1 MTNFYQ
7 RKISKRESYCM
18 SQKFE
23 NLSALVDG
31 EANASDSSS
40 SGVFDALKSDT
51 NLQGKWQSYHLIR
64 DGFRKELPVN
74 MDIDIA
80 KRVALALENEPAIL
94 APKRTWR
101 DLPLIG
107 NVVPFAKQ
115 GGQMAIAASVAV
127 AMIIG
132 VQQVNQSD
140 SDQPFS
146 AAPPILG
153 VQGGLSPVSFDQT
166 RAVPSVDTLEQRR
179 RINAFMADHKQQL
192 RFKTNQTS
200 VQKSVEL
207 NSSIETKKAS
217 SDIAENT
224 PE

>member
-31 EANASDSSS
+31 ENTASSS
-40 SGVFDALKSDT
+40 SSSAALDALKSDA

-64 DGFRKELPVN
+64 DGLRKELPIS

-80 KRVALALENEPAIL
+80 QRVALALEGEPAIL

-101 DLPLIG
+101 DLPLMG
-107 NVVPFAKQ
+107 KVVPFAKQ

-140 SDQPFS
+140 ADQPFNS
-146 AAPPILG
+146 ATPILG
-153 VQGGLSPVSFDQT
+153 VQGGLSPVSLDQT
-166 RAVPSVDTLEQRR
+166 RAVPSVDALEQRR

-200 VQKSVEL
+200 DK
-207 NSSIETKKAS
+207 NSSEIDSNIKTNKAS
-217 SDIAENT
+217 SDFVENT

>member
-1 MTNFYQ
+1 
-7 RKISKRESYCM
+7 M

-31 EANASDSSS
+31 ENTVSNSSS
-40 SGVFDALKSDT
+40 SAVLDALKSDA
-51 NLQGKWQSYHLIR
+51 NLQRKWQSYHLIR
-64 DGFRKELPVN
+64 DGLRQELPVN
-74 MDIDIA
+74 LDFDIA
-80 KRVALALENEPAIL
+80 QKVALALDGEPTIL

-101 DLPLIG
+101 DLPLFG

-132 VQQVNQSD
+132 VQQFNQSD
-140 SDQPFS
+140 SEQPFS

-153 VQGGLSPVSFDQT
+153 VQGGLSPVSLDQT
-166 RAVPSVDTLEQRR
+166 RAVPNVDALEQRR
-179 RINAFMADHKQQL
+179 RINAFMTDHKQQL
-192 RFKTNQTS
+192 RFKTNQIS
-200 VQKSVEL
+200 DKDSAEL
-207 NSSIETKKAS
+207 NSDIDTNKAP

-224 PE
+224 PK